1 MFKFIE
7 DFAKNKFT
15 IFYWYILKF
24 LEEDIFIKKETY
36 IKNNMS
42 IVKDEEEKRIYEN
55 EKENFDKQIKFLRK
69 ELENL
74 DDIERNDIIELKI
87 FIDMLNNA
95 KNITKKLRMF
105 KKEK

>member
-1 MFKFIE
+1 MVYSKVFGRRY
-7 DFAKNKFT
+7 
-15 IFYWYILKF
+15 FYKKRNLY
-24 LEEDIFIKKETY
+24 KKEY
-36 IKNNMS
+36 EYSKRWRR
-42 IVKDEEEKRIYEN
+42 KRIYEN